1 MNWIPVNQ
9 VFTKDLQELR
19 KNRSVFLSLI
29 FLPALLVVVSI
40 INVYSQVSS
49 QPVSIPT
56 LSTLVTIFSTFIILI
71 PAIVSVLVGAT
82 SVVIEKNNRSLE
94 PLLATPI
101 TDGEL
106 LFGKALVPF
115 ALAMILG
122 YTAYA
127 VDIAALDYLTYPVY
141 NAYIL
146 PTHFMLY
153 LMFVM
158 TPLIAMFGTFVA
170 LFVSTKVKDIRAAQ
184 QVSTLTVIPLFLLLI
199 IGSVALASTTFFLL
213 IITFVLIVAVVG
225 FATLTVKAFNRENIL
240 VSWK

>member
-1 MNWIPVNQ
+1 M
-9 VFTKDLQELR
+9 L
-19 KNRSVFLSLI
+19 
-29 FLPALLVVVSI
+29 FLPALLVGVSI
-40 INVYSQVSS
+40 INVHSAATSV
-49 QPVSIPT
+49 PVSIPT
-56 LSTLVTIFSTFIILI
+56 VSTLVTLFSTFVILI
-71 PAIVSVLVGAT
+71 PAIISVLVGAT

-106 LFGKALVPF
+106 LLGKALVPF
-115 ALAMILG
+115 AIAMILG
-122 YTAYA
+122 YAAFTANI
-127 VDIAALDYLTYPVY
+127 VALDYLTYPVFG
-141 NAYIL
+141 AYVL

-184 QVSTLTVIPLFLLLI
+184 QVSTLTVMPLFFLLI
-199 IGSVALASTTFFLL
+199 IGSLELASTFFLL
-213 IITFVLIVAVVG
+213 IAITVVLIIAVIG

-240 VSWK
+240 ISWK